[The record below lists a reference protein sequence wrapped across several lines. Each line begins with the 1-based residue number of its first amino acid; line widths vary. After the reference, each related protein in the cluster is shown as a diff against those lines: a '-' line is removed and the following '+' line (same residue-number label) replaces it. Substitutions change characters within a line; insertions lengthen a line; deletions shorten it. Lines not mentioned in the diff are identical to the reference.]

1 MKARLSIVLLIFLPG
16 TCSLVE
22 DTRIFAE
29 NGQSINDQIRSVKA
43 DIPKE
48 EQLVAFYQ
56 ATANKSLFQRDKW
69 IIEVS
74 DQSTT
79 MKGDMPKIV
88 TGKFTRKY
96 TVYRDGDRIDS
107 RSERSGSYGNNSK
120 RKYAT
125 RTYQYLLLDGRVYD
139 YQRREGLEDQPKI
152 VVASK
157 NLTRRVI
164 NSAGD
169 KALALA
175 GYMQGDLKPLAEIL
189 AKESSVIH
197 TLPSMQMVNGF
208 PTYVLEATTPYGQ
221 YSVWM
226 DPNCGYSP
234 RRVIVERGPKDL
246 YDGRPVSTPP
256 PPGLVPSGNQMVPRP
271 TLKHVRFVLE
281 ISKIE
286 EIDGDFMTTKGST
299 ISSTVFSDGSKEESH
314 GVCEFTLI
322 DLDPDFN
329 KIPDAFVLGVPDGT
343 QVYNMDFP
351 EGRFKW
357 QNGKMVPFIA
367 QPIPLLDKPLPELK
381 DIKIDISPIDTN
393 NKMILVCFFDM
404 NQRPSRNCM
413 RQLSTRARELM
424 AKDVV
429 VAAIQASKIDDS
441 KLNEWVEKNN
451 IPFPVGI
458 VQGDEEKIRFSWG
471 VRSLPWLILA
481 EKEHVVTAEGF
492 TLAELDEN
500 LMATLTNGPDRL
512 CAVLQFRP

>member
-1 MKARLSIVLLIFLPG
+1 MKTRISIVLLIFLPG
-16 TCSLVE
+16 INCLVE
-22 DTRIFAE
+22 DMRAVAE
-29 NGQSINDQIRSVKA
+29 NGQSINYQAHSVKA

-48 EQLVAFYQ
+48 EQLLALYQ
-56 ATANKSLFQRDKW
+56 ATAQKSLFQRDKW

-74 DQSTT
+74 DQITT

-88 TGKFTRKY
+88 TGKFSRKF

-107 RSERSGSYGNNSK
+107 RSERSGSFGNNSK
-120 RKYAT
+120 RTYAT
-125 RTYQYLLLDGRVYD
+125 TNYQYLLLDGRVYD
-139 YQRREGLEDQPKI
+139 YQRREGLEELPKI

-157 NLTRRVI
+157 SRTRSVI
-164 NSAGD
+164 NCAGSN
-169 KALALA
+169 ALALA
-175 GYMQGDLKPLAEIL
+175 GYMLGDLKPLAEIL
-189 AKESSVIH
+189 AEESSVLH

-246 YDGRPVSTPP
+246 LDGKPVSTPRPPP
-256 PPGLVPSGNQMVPRP
+256 PPGFTRKPRP
-271 TLKHVRFVLE
+271 TREHVRFVLE

-314 GVCEFTLI
+314 DVCEFTLI

-351 EGRFKW
+351 EGKFKW
-357 QNGKMVPFIA
+357 QDGKMVPLIT
-367 QPIPLLDKPLPELK
+367 QPVPLLDKPLPELK
-381 DIKIDISPIDTN
+381 DIKIDLSPVYTN
-393 NKMILVCFFDM
+393 NKMILTCFFDM
-404 NQRPSRNCM
+404 NQRPSRNCLL
-413 RQLSTRARELM
+413 QLSTRAKELM

-429 VAAIQASKIDDS
+429 VVAVQASKIDDS
-441 KLNEWVEKNN
+441 VLNEWVEKNN
-451 IPFPVGI
+451 IPFSVGM
-458 VQGDEEKIRFSWG
+458 VQGDEEKIRFTWG
-471 VRSLPWLILA
+471 VRSLPWLILTDM
-481 EKEHVVTAEGF
+481 EQIVRAEGF
-492 TLAELDEN
+492 SIAELGN
-500 LMATLTNGPDRL
+500 KYKLVSGG
-512 CAVLQFRP
+512 

>member
-1 MKARLSIVLLIFLPG
+1 MKARILIVLLIFLPG
-16 TCSLVE
+16 INCLVE
-22 DTRIFAE
+22 DMQAVAI
-29 NGQSINDQIRSVKA
+29 NGQFIDSQDQPVEE

-88 TGKFTRKY
+88 TGKFSRKF
-96 TVYRDGDRIDS
+96 TVYRDDDRIDS
-107 RSERSGSYGNNSK
+107 RSERSGSFGNNSK
-120 RKYAT
+120 RTYAT

-139 YQRREGLEDQPKI
+139 YQRREDAKDQPKI

-164 NSAGD
+164 NCAGSN
-169 KALALA
+169 ALALA
-175 GYMQGDLKPLAEIL
+175 GYMLGDLKPLAEIL
-189 AKESSVIH
+189 AEESSVLH

-208 PTYVLEATTPYGQ
+208 PTYVLEATTPYGH
-221 YSVWM
+221 YTVWM

-246 YDGRPVSTPP
+246 LDGKPVSTPP
-256 PPGLVPSGNQMVPRP
+256 PPPPPGFTRKPRP
-271 TLKHVRFVLE
+271 TREHVRFVLE

-314 GVCEFTLI
+314 NVCEFTLI

-329 KIPDAFVLGVPDGT
+329 KIPDAFVLGVPEGT

-357 QNGKMVPFIA
+357 QNGKMVPLIA
-367 QPIPLLDKPLPELK
+367 QPIPLFDKPLPELK

-393 NKMILVCFFDM
+393 NKIILVCFFDM
-404 NQRPSRNCM
+404 DQRPSRNCM
-413 RQLSTRARELM
+413 LQLSTRAKELM
-424 AKDVV
+424 AKDIVV
-429 VAAIQASKIDDS
+429 VAVQASKVDEDT
-441 KLNEWVEKNN
+441 LNEWIKKNN
-451 IPFPVGI
+451 IPFLVGMI
-458 VQGDEEKIRFSWG
+458 QGDEEKIRFTWG
-471 VRSLPWLILA
+471 VNSLPWLILTDN
-481 EKEHVVTAEGF
+481 KHIVQAEGF
-492 TLAELDEN
+492 SINELDEKI
-500 LMATLTNGPDRL
+500 T
-512 CAVLQFRP
+512 AVREK